1 MLSMESRNTI
11 LTLLSV
17 GVDENSTLCFKIF
30 FLFRFN
36 TPGREVIDVSG
47 EDSTSSGTEGQEAR

>member
-1 MLSMESRNTI
+1 MESRNTVM
-11 LTLLSV
+11 TLLSV
-17 GVDENSTLCFKIF
+17 GDDENSTLCFKLF